1 MTIPIIDNI
10 TQTLQNITQVQI
22 ITIVAIFA
30 GLILAWLIYFLVKSK
45 YSTKIQ
51 NTQVLNRKMM
61 LIKVA
66 KVTGR
71 KEEEIRDSREM
82 AILFAG
88 VMEQL
93 YSSLASIYSED
104 FKSEFFGQPHLTLEM
119 ATVDGEIC
127 FYVSCPKNLQSLV
140 EKQIHGQYPS
150 ASIEEIPYFNPFKS
164 DQKIA
169 AAQLGLNKKFV
180 YPIKTYPKLE
190 SDSLSSISNALSKI
204 GEEDAATIQI
214 AIRPKDNKWRKTAEN
229 AIEKIKTGQKSGTG
243 AFFKD
248 LGKTAVGKPL
258 QAGTEQKGSQQMEAE
273 KPLSPTQE
281 AEIKGIQE
289 KIAKVGFDTQIR
301 IITAAKEETEAEAH
315 LNNIISSFAQF
326 TNPELNG
333 FKKLKTKAKAKLILD
348 FIFRKFGDSQKSQI
362 LNVEELAS
370 IFHFPNKGIET
381 PNIRWLSAKDA
392 PSPANLPE
400 EGTLLGQ
407 SIYRGQRKQVKI
419 ADVDRRRHIYAIGKT
434 GTGKTTLFVSM
445 ALTDIRGG
453 KGICYIDP
461 HGDAIGEILPKIPKE
476 RAKDVIV
483 FNPADT
489 QTPLGLNLLEAQT
502 PEQRDFI
509 VQEAIQIFYKLFDP
523 EKIGIVGPQWEH
535 WMRNASLTL
544 MAGPEGGTLI
554 EIPRL
559 FVDKEFRDKKLAYV
573 KDPQIRQF
581 WEKQIAQTAE
591 FHKSEMLN
599 YFTSKFGR
607 FITNEMMRNIIGQTR
622 SAFDFR
628 KVMDEGKILLINL
641 SKGMIGEVNSNLLG
655 MICVAKIQ
663 MAAMSRA
670 DIPEEQRKDFNL
682 YVDEFQNFATENFA
696 QILSEARK
704 YRLNLNL
711 TNQYI
716 AQLDEQIR
724 DAIFGNVGTILSFR
738 IGAGDAEFLAKEFTP
753 VFDQEDLI
761 NIDKYHAYI
770 KLLINGVAS
779 KPFSMETIKDQAPAN
794 LKMGQYIFQLSRSK
808 YGKNRTEVES
818 GIFERAKLKST

>member
-1 MTIPIIDNI
+1 MTIPILDNI
-10 TQTLQNITQVQI
+10 IQTLQNITQAQ
-22 ITIVAIFA
+22 ITIIIAIVF
-30 GLILAWLIYFLVKSK
+30 GLFLIWLIYYLVKSS
-45 YSTKIQ
+45 YAAKIQ

-61 LIKVA
+61 LVKVT

-104 FKSEFFGQPHLTLEM
+104 FKSEFFGQPCLTFEM
-119 ATVDGEIC
+119 ATIDGEIC
-127 FYVSCPKNLQSLV
+127 FYVTCPKNLQSLV

-150 ASIEEIPYFNPFKS
+150 ASIEEIPYYNPFKS
-164 DQKIA
+164 GQKIA
-169 AAQLGLNKKFV
+169 AAQLELDKKFV
-180 YPIKTYPKLE
+180 YPIKTYLKLE
-190 SDSLSSISNALSKI
+190 SDSLLSISNTLSKI
-204 GEEDAATIQI
+204 GAEDAAAIQI
-214 AIRPKDNKWRKTAEN
+214 AIRPKDNKWRKTAEE
-229 AIEKIKTGQKSGTG
+229 AIGKIKTGQKSGAG
-243 AFFKD
+243 AFLKD
-248 LGKTAVGKPL
+248 LGKTAAGKPL
-258 QAGTEQKGSQQMEAE
+258 QPGTEQKTSQPESE
-273 KPLSPTQE
+273 KPLSPAQE

-301 IITAAKEETEAEAH
+301 IITAAKEESEAEAH

-326 TNPELNG
+326 NNPELNG
-333 FKKLKTKAKAKLILD
+333 FKKIKDKNKAKLILD
-348 FIFRKFGDSQKSQI
+348 FIFRKFGDPQKSQI
-362 LNVEELAS
+362 LNTEELAS
-370 IFHFPNKGIET
+370 IFHFPNKGVET
-381 PNIRWLSAKDA
+381 PNIKWLSAKDA
-392 PSPANLPE
+392 PAPANLPDQ
-400 EGTLLGQ
+400 GTLLGQ

-419 ADVDRRRHIYAIGKT
+419 TDEDRRRHIYAIGKT

-445 ALTDIRGG
+445 ALSDIRAG
-453 KGICYIDP
+453 KGVCYIDP
-461 HGDAIGEILPKIPKE
+461 HGDAINEILPKIPRE
-476 RAKDVIV
+476 RVNDVIV

-489 QTPLGLNLLEAQT
+489 QIPLGLNLLEAET

-544 MAGPEGGTLI
+544 MADPAGGTLI

-559 FVDKEFRDKKLAYV
+559 FVDKEFRDKKLVHV
-573 KDPQIRQF
+573 KDPQVRQF

-607 FITNEMMRNIIGQTR
+607 FITNEMMRNIIGQTK
-622 SAFDFR
+622 SGFDFR
-628 KVMDEGKILLINL
+628 ETMDEGKILLINL

-655 MICVAKIQ
+655 MICVAKLQ

-704 YRLNLNL
+704 YRLSLNL

-716 AQLDEQIR
+716 AQLDESIR

-779 KPFSMETIKDQAPAN
+779 KPFSMETIKDQAPVYP
-794 LKMGQYIFQLSRSK
+794 KMRQYVFQLSRSK
-808 YGKNRTEVES
+808 YGKNRAEVEK
-818 GIFERAKLKST
+818 GIFERAKIKST

>member
-1 MTIPIIDNI
+1 MIIPTLDNI
-10 TQTLQNITQVQI
+10 IQTLQNITQVQI
-22 ITIVAIFA
+22 IYIIAIVF
-30 GLILAWLIYFLVKSK
+30 GLFLIWLIYYLVKSQ
-45 YSTKIQ
+45 YAVKIQ

-61 LIKVA
+61 LVKVA

-93 YSSLASIYSED
+93 YSSLASIHSDD
-104 FKSEFFGQPHLTLEM
+104 FKSEFFGQPHLTFEM

-127 FYVSCPKNLQSLV
+127 FYVTCPKNLQSLV

-150 ASIEEIPYFNPFKS
+150 ASIEEIPYYNPFQS
-164 DQKIA
+164 GQKIA
-169 AAQLGLNKKFV
+169 AAQLGLDKKFV
-180 YPIKTYPKLE
+180 YPIKTYSKLE
-190 SDSLSSISNALSKI
+190 ADTLSSISNALSKI
-204 GEEDAATIQI
+204 GSDDAAAIQI
-214 AIRPKDNKWRKTAEN
+214 AIRPKDKKWRKSAEET
-229 AIEKIKTGQKSGTG
+229 IGKIKSDQKSGAS
-243 AFFKD
+243 AFLKD

-258 QAGTEQKGSQQMEAE
+258 QGETEQKAPQLEAA
-273 KPLSPTQE
+273 KPLSPGQE
-281 AEIKGIQE
+281 AEIKGVQE
-289 KIAKVGFDTQIR
+289 KIAKVGFDVQIR
-301 IITAAKEETEAEAH
+301 IITASKQEAEAEAH
-315 LNNIISSFAQF
+315 LNNIISTFAQF
-326 TNPELNG
+326 TDPELNS
-333 FKKLKTKAKAKLILD
+333 FKKLKTKTKSKLILD
-348 FIFRKFGDSQKSQI
+348 FIFRKFGNPKATQI
-362 LNVEELAS
+362 LNTEELAS
-370 IFHFPNKGIET
+370 IFHFPNKGVET

-392 PSPANLPE
+392 PAPADLPDQ
-400 EGTLLGQ
+400 GTLLGQ
-407 SIYRGQRKQVKI
+407 SIYRGQRKEVKI
-419 ADVDRRRHIYAIGKT
+419 TNEDRRRHIYAIGKT

-445 ALTDIRGG
+445 ALSDIRAG
-453 KGICYIDP
+453 KAVCYIDP
-461 HGDAIGEILPKIPKE
+461 HGDAINEILPKIPRE
-476 RAKDVIV
+476 RVNDVIV

-489 QTPLGLNLLEAQT
+489 QIPLGLNLLEAET

-544 MAGPEGGTLI
+544 MADPAGGTLI

-559 FVDKEFRDKKLAYV
+559 FVDKEFRDKKLVHV
-573 KDPQIRQF
+573 KDPQVRQF

-607 FITNEMMRNIIGQTR
+607 FITNEMMRNIIGQTK
-622 SAFDFR
+622 SGFDFR
-628 KVMDEGKILLINL
+628 KTMDEGKILLINL

-655 MICVAKIQ
+655 MICVAKLQ

-704 YRLNLNL
+704 YRLGLNL

-716 AQLDEQIR
+716 AQLDEAIR

-779 KPFSMETIKDQAPAN
+779 KPFSLETIKDQTMTNP
-794 LKMGQYIFQLSRSK
+794 KMGQYVFQQSRSK
-808 YGKNRTEVES
+808 YGKNRAEVETE
-818 GIFERAKLKST
+818 IFKRAKIKST